1 MIATGMSPDTLLT
14 PALPPVNDLPRLG
27 RHLRNLAYAVPL
39 VRLALERNTV
49 ARPGLFDG
57 VDLHYAAMTLIVFL
71 MERRTTD
78 LGAQRND
85 IIAYMSQVIA
95 AMRSELSG
103 DDARLGGELVLE
115 ALSNR
120 SEQHQA
126 FRCDL
131 FEPGIG
137 LVPHAFRLINV
148 APADDGR
155 VLYTATNEAILL
167 HLAMLDIDP
176 AVAQRAE
183 EMMLEYLVKSG
194 RFKESLD
201 LAERA
206 RKRSIQYQQFIRT
219 RIFEARRSPES
230 VRWTRDVVPELKA
243 AATHILERQSQERAI
258 LDAVFANKEHAD
270 ERSLPL
276 LGALQHLVEDCQ
288 SRHSEL
294 HQELMTAHDQFLD
307 LHAEVFR
314 PRRSLARHDLEGE
327 CLAMLLAQPILRLGQ
342 RADELTGL
350 LSPPRVD
357 RLLCLSSL
365 FEQLIQPERL
375 DAEGGVIGD
384 DEYEDLTPPPDHF
397 PAAIVARVETYL
409 FTLFASAPRISIDEV
424 LAQAETDGLGLRERR
439 CAAFLMLQ
447 AYHPDENLFGGEV
460 DIDGRFNL
468 GFAQG
473 SRFVFRRE
481 VNHEL

>member
-1 MIATGMSPDTLLT
+1 MSPDTMLD
-14 PALPPVNDLPRLG
+14 PILPLAGQLPRLG

-39 VRLALERNTV
+39 VRLALERNTL
-49 ARPGLFDG
+49 ARTGLFDG
-57 VDLHYAAMTLIVFL
+57 VDLHYAAMALIVFL

-85 IIAYMSQVIA
+85 IIDYMSQVVA
-95 AMRSELSG
+95 AMRPDLPGHDS
-103 DDARLGGELVLE
+103 RLAGELVLE

-126 FRCDL
+126 FRCEL
-131 FEPGIG
+131 FEPGVG

-148 APADDGR
+148 APSEDGR

-206 RKRSIQYQQFIRT
+206 RKRSIQYQQFIRS

-230 VRWTRDVVPELKA
+230 VRWTRDVVPELKDA
-243 AATHILERQSQERAI
+243 ASHVLERQTQERAI

-270 ERSLPL
+270 ERSMPL

-307 LHAEVFR
+307 LHTEVFR
-314 PRRSLARHDLEGE
+314 PRRSLERHDLEGE
-327 CLAMLLAQPILRLGQ
+327 CLTMLLAQPILRLGQ
-342 RADELTGL
+342 RADELTSL
-350 LSPPRVD
+350 LSAPRVD
-357 RLLCLSSL
+357 RLLCLASL
-365 FEQLIQPERL
+365 FEQLLQPENTDMDDGRN
-375 DAEGGVIGD
+375 DD
-384 DEYEDLTPPPDHF
+384 DEYEDLVLPPDHF
-397 PAAIVARVETYL
+397 PAETLGRVEAYL
-409 FTLFASAPRISIDEV
+409 SSVLTAAPRIDIEHV
-424 LAQAETDGLGLRERR
+424 LRQAEADGLDLRERR

-447 AYHPDENLFGGEV
+447 AYHPDENPFGGN
-460 DIDGRFNL
+460 IDVEGRFDL
-468 GFAQG
+468 GFARG

-481 VNHEL
+481 TGHGL

>member
-1 MIATGMSPDTLLT
+1 MSPDSTLDPFIP
-14 PALPPVNDLPRLG
+14 PADNLPRLG

-39 VRLALERNTV
+39 VRLALERNTL
-49 ARPGLFDG
+49 ARSGLFDG
-57 VDLHYAAMTLIVFL
+57 VDLHYAAMALIVFL

-78 LGAQRND
+78 LGAQRQD
-85 IIAYMSQVIA
+85 IIAYMSQV
-95 AMRSELSG
+95 MGGMQPNLSG
-103 DDARLGGELVLE
+103 EERRLGGEVVLE

-126 FRCDL
+126 FRCEL

-148 APADDGR
+148 APSEDGR
-155 VLYTATNEAILL
+155 ILYTATNEAILL

-206 RKRSIQYQQFIRT
+206 RKRSIQYQQFIRG

-243 AATHILERQSQERAI
+243 AASHVLERQSQERAI

-270 ERSLPL
+270 QHSLPL

-327 CLAMLLAQPILRLGQ
+327 CLAMLLAQPILSLGQ

-350 LSPPRVD
+350 LSAPRVE
-357 RLLCLSSL
+357 RVLCLTSL
-365 FEQLIQPERL
+365 FEQLLRP
-375 DAEGGVIGD
+375 DAPGAQDSGIND
-384 DEYEDLTPPPDHF
+384 DEYEDLTPPLDHF
-397 PAAIVARVETYL
+397 PAETLARVEAYL
-409 FTLFASAPRISIDEV
+409 STTLAAALRIDIEEV
-424 LAQAETDGLGLRERR
+424 LRQAEAEGLDLRERR

-447 AYHPDENLFGGEV
+447 AYHPDENPFRSTV
-460 DIDGRFNL
+460 DIEGRFDL
-468 GFAQG
+468 GFVQG

-481 VNHEL
+481 VGHGL